1 MTCSADDDDDNDDDY
16 DMRVTCSTR
25 FTLFDLTTVM
35 AGCLIKN
42 INFET
47 SLCLTLFLVTS

>member
-1 MTCSADDDDDNDDDY
+1 MTCSADDDDNDDDY

-25 FTLFDLTTVM
+25 FTLFNLTTVM

-47 SLCLTLFLVTS
+47 SLCLTVFLVTS